1 MFMNKYNILLITKD
15 TTIIE
20 YINET
25 FNDCSIDIYSKE
37 IKLTNKYDII
47 IIDDYKE
54 YNSIKDSLKTDM
66 IINISGIESEKN
78 NFVNIKN
85 IIPPFKL
92 NDLLTLI
99 KKTLIN
105 LSRTLNFKTF
115 KIIDN
120 TIYCK
125 DQQEILGNKELQL
138 IQYLY
143 KNSANKDELLYNI
156 WRYNSD
162 TETKVF
168 ENTINKIRQK
178 FKNIGINDFILF
190 DSGIY
195 RINPIYIHF

>member
-25 FNDCSIDIYSKE
+25 FDDCSIDIYSKE
-37 IKLTNKYDII
+37 IKLANKYDII

>member
-1 MFMNKYNILLITKD
+1 MNKYNILLITKD

-37 IKLTNKYDII
+37 IKLANKYDII

-78 NFVNIKN
+78 NFINIKN

>member
-25 FNDCSIDIYSKE
+25 FDDCSIDIYSKE
-37 IKLTNKYDII
+37 IKLANKYDII

-54 YNSIKDSLKTDM
+54 YNLIKDSLKTDM
-66 IINISGIESEKN
+66 IINISGTEPEKN

-120 TIYCK
+120 TIYHK

-156 WRYNSD
+156 WRYDSD

>member
-1 MFMNKYNILLITKD
+1 MNKYNILLITKD

-25 FNDCSIDIYSKE
+25 FDDCSIDIYSKE
-37 IKLTNKYDII
+37 IKLANKYDII

-54 YNSIKDSLKTDM
+54 YNLIKDSLKTDM
-66 IINISGIESEKN
+66 IINISGTEPEKN

-120 TIYCK
+120 TIYYK

-156 WRYNSD
+156 WRYDSD

>member
-1 MFMNKYNILLITKD
+1 MNKYNILLITKD

-37 IKLTNKYDII
+37 IKLANKYDII

-66 IINISGIESEKN
+66 IINISGVESEKN
-78 NFVNIKN
+78 NFINIKN

-143 KNSANKDELLYNI
+143 KNSANKEELLYNI

>member
-25 FNDCSIDIYSKE
+25 FDDCSIDIYSKE
-37 IKLTNKYDII
+37 IKLANKYDII

-78 NFVNIKN
+78 NFINIKN

-120 TIYCK
+120 TIYYK

>member
-1 MFMNKYNILLITKD
+1 MNKYNILLITKD

-25 FNDCSIDIYSKE
+25 FDDCSIDIYSKE
-37 IKLTNKYDII
+37 IKLANKYDII

-54 YNSIKDSLKTDM
+54 YNLIKDSLKTDM
-66 IINISGIESEKN
+66 IINISGTEPEKN

-120 TIYCK
+120 TIYYK

-156 WRYNSD
+156 WRYDSD

-190 DSGIY
+190 NSGIY

>member
-1 MFMNKYNILLITKD
+1 MNKYNILLITKD

-25 FNDCSIDIYSKE
+25 FDDCSIDIYSKE
-37 IKLTNKYDII
+37 IKLANKYDII

-54 YNSIKDSLKTDM
+54 YNSIKDSLKTDV
-66 IINISGIESEKN
+66 IINISGIELEKN

-92 NDLLTLI
+92 NDLLSLI
-99 KKTLIN
+99 KKILIN

-120 TIYCK
+120 TIYYK

-138 IQYLY
+138 IQYLH
-143 KNSANKDELLYNI
+143 KNSATKDELLYNI
-156 WRYNSD
+156 WRYDSD

>member
-25 FNDCSIDIYSKE
+25 FDDCSIDIYSKE
-37 IKLTNKYDII
+37 IKLANKYDII

-54 YNSIKDSLKTDM
+54 YNLIKDSLKTDM
-66 IINISGIESEKN
+66 IINISGVESEKN

-120 TIYCK
+120 TIYYK

-143 KNSANKDELLYNI
+143 KNSANKEELLYNI

-195 RINPIYIHF
+195 RINPIYINF

>member
-1 MFMNKYNILLITKD
+1 MNKYNILLITKD

-25 FNDCSIDIYSKE
+25 FDDCSIDIYSKE
-37 IKLTNKYDII
+37 IKLANKYDII

-120 TIYCK
+120 TIYYK

>member
-1 MFMNKYNILLITKD
+1 MNKYNILLITKD

-37 IKLTNKYDII
+37 IKLANKYDII

-143 KNSANKDELLYNI
+143 KNSANKEELLYNI

>member
-37 IKLTNKYDII
+37 IKLANKYDII

-66 IINISGIESEKN
+66 IINISGVESEKN
-78 NFVNIKN
+78 NFINIKN

-143 KNSANKDELLYNI
+143 KNSANKEELLYNI

>member
-1 MFMNKYNILLITKD
+1 MNKYNILLITKD

-25 FNDCSIDIYSKE
+25 FDDCSIDIYSKE
-37 IKLTNKYDII
+37 IKLANKYDII

-54 YNSIKDSLKTDM
+54 YNLIKDSLKTDM
-66 IINISGIESEKN
+66 IINISGTEPEKN

-120 TIYCK
+120 TIYYK

-156 WRYNSD
+156 WRYDSD

-195 RINPIYIHF
+195 RINPIYINF

>member
-1 MFMNKYNILLITKD
+1 MNKYNILLITKD

-25 FNDCSIDIYSKE
+25 FDDCSIDIYSKE

-78 NFVNIKN
+78 NFINIKN

>member
-1 MFMNKYNILLITKD
+1 MNKYNILLITKD

-66 IINISGIESEKN
+66 II
-78 NFVNIKN
+78 NIKN

-143 KNSANKDELLYNI
+143 KNSANKEELLYNI

>member
-1 MFMNKYNILLITKD
+1 MNKYNILLITKD

-25 FNDCSIDIYSKE
+25 FDDCSIDIYSKE
-37 IKLTNKYDII
+37 IKLANKYDII

-54 YNSIKDSLKTDM
+54 YNLIKDSLKTDM
-66 IINISGIESEKN
+66 IINISGTEPEKN

-120 TIYCK
+120 TIYHK

-156 WRYNSD
+156 WRYDSD

>member
-25 FNDCSIDIYSKE
+25 FDDCSIDIYSKE
-37 IKLTNKYDII
+37 IKLANKYDII

-54 YNSIKDSLKTDM
+54 YNLIKDSLKTDM
-66 IINISGIESEKN
+66 IINISGTEPEKN

-120 TIYCK
+120 TIYYK

-156 WRYNSD
+156 WRYDSD

>member
-1 MFMNKYNILLITKD
+1 MNKYNILLITKD

-25 FNDCSIDIYSKE
+25 FDDCSIDIYSKE
-37 IKLTNKYDII
+37 IKLANKYDII

-66 IINISGIESEKN
+66 IINISGTEPEKN

-120 TIYCK
+120 TIYHK

-143 KNSANKDELLYNI
+143 KNSANKEELLYNI

>member
-1 MFMNKYNILLITKD
+1 MNKYIILLITKD

-20 YINET
+20 YIKET
-25 FNDCSIDIYSKE
+25 FDDCSIDIYSKE

-78 NFVNIKN
+78 NFINIKN

-143 KNSANKDELLYNI
+143 KNSATKDELLYNI
-156 WRYNSD
+156 WRYNSA

>member
-1 MFMNKYNILLITKD
+1 MNKYNILLITKD

-25 FNDCSIDIYSKE
+25 FDDCSIDIYSKE
-37 IKLTNKYDII
+37 IKLANKYDII

-78 NFVNIKN
+78 NFINIKN

-195 RINPIYIHF
+195 RINPIYINF

>member
-1 MFMNKYNILLITKD
+1 MNKYNILLITKD

-37 IKLTNKYDII
+37 IKLANKYDII

-66 IINISGIESEKN
+66 IINISGVESEKN

>member
-1 MFMNKYNILLITKD
+1 MNKYNILLITKD

-25 FNDCSIDIYSKE
+25 FDDCSIDIYSKE
-37 IKLTNKYDII
+37 IKLANKYDII

-66 IINISGIESEKN
+66 IINISGVESEKN
-78 NFVNIKN
+78 NFINIKN

-120 TIYCK
+120 TIYYK
-125 DQQEILGNKELQL
+125 NQQEILGNKELQL
-138 IQYLY
+138 IPYLY
-143 KNSANKDELLYNI
+143 KNSANKEELLYNI

>member
-1 MFMNKYNILLITKD
+1 MNKYNILLITKD

-20 YINET
+20 YIKET
-25 FNDCSIDIYSKE
+25 FDDCSIDIYSKE

-78 NFVNIKN
+78 NFINIKN

-143 KNSANKDELLYNI
+143 KNSATKDELLYNI
-156 WRYNSD
+156 WRYNSA

>member
-37 IKLTNKYDII
+37 IKLANKYDII

-78 NFVNIKN
+78 NFINIKN

>member
-37 IKLTNKYDII
+37 IKLANKYDII

-143 KNSANKDELLYNI
+143 KNSANKEELLYNI

>member
-1 MFMNKYNILLITKD
+1 MNKYNILLITKD

-25 FNDCSIDIYSKE
+25 FDDCSIDIYSKE
-37 IKLTNKYDII
+37 IKLANKYDII

-120 TIYCK
+120 TIYYK

-143 KNSANKDELLYNI
+143 KNSATKDELLYNI